1 MHRLGYERF
10 LAPVELRRSRSARQD
25 DHAAHIG
32 SNFEVVFWP
41 SLRWPAQDTG
51 AMGGP
56 GRANNSMTKVGWG
69 RDLGLVRKNETT
81 RSITPGGGVTC
92 VTQRLVKNVR
102 AKTKSRF
109 TSFPRPAISKK
120 IEKV

>member
-10 LAPVELRRSRSARQD
+10 LAPVELCRSRSARQD

-69 RDLGLVRKNETT
+69 RDLGLVKKKRNNALDNTWG
-81 RSITPGGGVTC
+81 RSDLCNP
-92 VTQRLVKNVR
+92 
-102 AKTKSRF
+102 KTSKECEGQNQKQIHELPQ
-109 TSFPRPAISKK
+109 TSDQQ
-120 IEKV
+120 ED